1 MHRLLLKFKIL
12 NICCKKI
19 LFYRKF
25 LHFTVLQG
33 KNPNVWF
40 MPYGQS
46 LVKIG
51 VDCQIFF
58 IVVSFNCS
66 QVLQFQFRV
75 YSRYYKDALTQKRSF
90 LVTCTCLVSRSN
102 FMSVKKNQN
111 KHSTLNLSFD
121 TLSK

>member
-1 MHRLLLKFKIL
+1 MGTVVFTSPRTLRVLGLQKLLFPFI
-12 NICCKKI
+12 
-19 LFYRKF
+19 F
-25 LHFTVLQG
+25 HG
-33 KNPNVWF
+33 NV
-40 MPYGQS
+40 S
-46 LVKIG
+46 LMSGSCHIDKASNVKIG